1 MQKYKKEISIPNF
14 FWEIIP
20 LSFISTR
27 LVGRNRLEAKVQVRI
42 FATKLNYVVIMTDYE
57 YIIQQVKK
65 FHFTKWDENVLRE
78 CLSILPNLTR
88 AELVSIYRSRLPD
101 EKHSL
106 KQTAFKVLFADKV
119 GKREERIRN
128 MPIDELIE
136 EFKDKKSGNVALIRK
151 ELRERYKAGKDKQ
164 QIAGIFNVSTKSDM
178 QWVKNQVRKEQYGDS
193 NSHNYQWKKTSWI

>member
-1 MQKYKKEISIPNF
+1 
-14 FWEIIP
+14 
-20 LSFISTR
+20 
-27 LVGRNRLEAKVQVRI
+27 
-42 FATKLNYVVIMTDYE
+42 MTDYE
-57 YIIQQVKK
+57 YIIQQVKR

-78 CLSILPNLTR
+78 CQSILPNLTR
-88 AELVSIYRSRLPD
+88 AELVSIYRSRLLD

-128 MPIDELIE
+128 LPIDELIE

-164 QIAGIFNVSTKSDM
+164 KIAGIFNVSTKSDM
-178 QWVKNQVRKEQYGDS
+178 QWVKNQVRKEQCGDS
-193 NSHNYQWKKTSWI
+193 NSQNYQWKKTSWK

>member
-1 MQKYKKEISIPNF
+1 
-14 FWEIIP
+14 
-20 LSFISTR
+20 
-27 LVGRNRLEAKVQVRI
+27 
-42 FATKLNYVVIMTDYE
+42 MTDYE
-57 YIIQQVKK
+57 YIIQQVKR

-88 AELVSIYRSRLPD
+88 EELLSIYRSRLLD

-106 KQTAFKVLFADKV
+106 KLTAFKVLFADKV
-119 GKREERIRN
+119 GKREERIKN
-128 MPIDELIE
+128 LPIDELIA

-164 QIAGIFNVSTKSDM
+164 KIAGIFNVSTKSDL

-193 NSHNYQWKKTSWI
+193 NSHNYQWKKTSWK